1 VGARVRAC
9 VDPTRSVRRRWS
21 AVITRRRSRRTK
33 DDDDDLD
40 DLDDGL
46 HPSIDRFIGTGG
58 GRRRRRLVQ
67 TISSHHLKRR
77 RALVEGEEA
86 CLLALTAGFFIL
98 RESCSEGDA
107 EDAGEAFARASGHR
121 TGETDRA
128 SSVASFVRSRRA
140 VTDK

>member
-1 VGARVRAC
+1 V
-9 VDPTRSVRRRWS
+9 VRRRWS
-21 AVITRRRSRRTK
+21 AVITRRRTTTISTTK
-33 DDDDDLD
+33 DDDDLD
-40 DLDDGL
+40 DDDGL

-58 GRRRRRLVQ
+58 RRRRRRVQ

>member
-1 VGARVRAC
+1 MGAC
-9 VDPTRSVRRRWS
+9 VDPTRVVRRRWS
-21 AVITRRRSRRTK
+21 AVITRRRTTTISTTK

-40 DLDDGL
+40 DDDGL

-58 GRRRRRLVQ
+58 GRRRRRVQ

>member
-1 VGARVRAC
+1 MGAC
-9 VDPTRSVRRRWS
+9 VDPTRVVRRRWS
-21 AVITRRRSRRTK
+21 AVITRRRTTTISTTK
-33 DDDDDLD
+33 DDDDLD
-40 DLDDGL
+40 DDDGL

>member
-1 VGARVRAC
+1 MGAC
-9 VDPTRSVRRRWS
+9 VDPTRVVRRRWS
-21 AVITRRRSRRTK
+21 AVITRRRTTTISTTK
-33 DDDDDLD
+33 DDDDLD
-40 DLDDGL
+40 DDDGL

-58 GRRRRRLVQ
+58 RRRRRRVQ

>member
-1 VGARVRAC
+1 VGAC
-9 VDPTRSVRRRWS
+9 VDPTRVVRRRWS
-21 AVITRRRSRRTK
+21 AVITRRRTTTISTTK
-33 DDDDDLD
+33 DDDDLD
-40 DLDDGL
+40 DDDGL

-58 GRRRRRLVQ
+58 RRRRRRVQ